1 MNRLQALLLS
11 FELSVFIWIGIFL
24 GVYWLLG

>member
-11 FELSVFIWIGIFL
+11 FELSVFLWIGIFL
-24 GVYWLLG
+24 VAYWLLG

>member
-11 FELSVFIWIGIFL
+11 FELSVFIWIAIFL